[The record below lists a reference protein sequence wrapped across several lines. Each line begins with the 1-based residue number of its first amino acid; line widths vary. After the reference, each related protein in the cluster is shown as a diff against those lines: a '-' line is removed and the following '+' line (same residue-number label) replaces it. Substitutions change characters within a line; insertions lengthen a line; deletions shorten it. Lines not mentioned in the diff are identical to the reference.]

1 MGVHGNHGNKGFAF
15 NGDPKLPC
23 PSSDRQRDPGNGRDE
38 EKNGR
43 SGGTAI
49 FAEMGAQ
56 RVRALIVDDEEPARE
71 NLRLMLEDLCPE
83 VEVAGTADG
92 PVRARERIAELDPDL
107 LFLDIRMPSGTEGL
121 DLLAELR
128 DLRALVVF
136 VTAFKDYALQ
146 AFHTHA
152 VDYLLKPIDPD
163 ELRAAVMK
171 ALGRIRE
178 QHERPAE
185 ARAYRARLNA
195 AVREASLPAGRI
207 VIDHAKGFKL
217 FDPHRISHL
226 EAEGNCTQLH
236 FSDGTRYL
244 DTRTLRVYE
253 ELLDPALFLRVH
265 RSHIVNLE
273 HLREYLRDD
282 GHWAVLRDGRRV
294 PIARERVAD
303 FLERVR

>member
-1 MGVHGNHGNKGFAF
+1 MG
-15 NGDPKLPC
+15 
-23 PSSDRQRDPGNGRDE
+23 SRQ
-38 EKNGR
+38 
-43 SGGTAI
+43 
-49 FAEMGAQ
+49 
-56 RVRALIVDDEEPARE
+56 VRALIVDDEEPARE

-83 VEVAGTADG
+83 VVVAGTADG
-92 PVRARERIAELDPDL
+92 PAKARERIAELDPDL

-128 DLRALVVF
+128 DLRALVIF

-163 ELRAAVMK
+163 ELRTAMMK
-171 ALGRIRE
+171 ALARVRE

-185 ARAYRARLNA
+185 AQAYRERLND
-195 AVREASLPAGRI
+195 AVREAALPAGRI

-217 FDPHRISHL
+217 FDPRTISHL

-253 ELLDPALFLRVH
+253 QLLDPAQFLRVH

-294 PIARERVAD
+294 PIARERVAE
-303 FLERVR
+303 FLDRVR